1 MCSYLQHLAS
11 AVSKL
16 IATGEIGWASGGEL
30 DIGNPV
36 RRSKTAAGTR
46 ARAEEAETKG
56 GTSASEGGEEK
67 RLLGER
73 RTFKMSSF
81 ERKTIITIRQKQR
94 RVFVHWTNT

>member
-36 RRSKTAAGTR
+36 RRSKAAAGTR

-73 RTFKMSSF
+73 RTFKM
-81 ERKTIITIRQKQR
+81 
-94 RVFVHWTNT
+94 RVEWL